1 MGGVEGVNKE
11 IETVLG
17 SIAAAHIDNL
27 PAKNVVYLNKNQYTL
42 LVQGLSLGRDNNLK

>member
-17 SIAAAHIDNL
+17 SIAAVHIDNL